1 MTARARGIGSQIAA
15 GVAWMVLMRLAIRM
29 LGFVST
35 IVLAR
40 LLTPADYGVIALAMI
55 FVGLLDAFTAFG
67 FDVVLIQ
74 DQEAPP
80 EKYHCVWT
88 LTVIRGVTLAAV
100 TFLAAPLCA
109 DFFAEPA
116 LSRVLQLLALATLV
130 GAFENTATVDFR
142 KNLQFDREFRL
153 MVYPKVIG
161 FVVTVALAV
170 AWRDYWALAVGM
182 VVTRLIAVI
191 TGYVMRPYRPVPC
204 LEHWAEIFRFSKWL
218 MANSILRYGYNNSE
232 SMVLGKLMGSA
243 AVGAYAIANEIA
255 MMVSSELV
263 APIQRAILPGY
274 AKLARS
280 ENGLRD
286 AYLAVLGVTNVVGLP
301 VSAGI
306 ALTADLFVPLLLGD
320 KWAQTIPLIQIL
332 SVAVVLRLGL
342 ANSGTVYVVSGKPWL
357 TTLLSV
363 ISLAGGV
370 PLIMWGVMSAGAVGA
385 AVGATGMIGL
395 FAACNAYV
403 ISRLLALERGAI
415 LAAIIRPLLAS
426 VAMVIA
432 VVAAR
437 DAIVFAGLGVSAALL
452 AELVC
457 TIVIGA
463 GVYAGTLL
471 ALWHARGYPAGA
483 ESRLLGLLRERLP
496 ARFARIGM

>member
-1 MTARARGIGSQIAA
+1 MSSSARGIGSQIAA

-74 DQEAPP
+74 DQDAPP

-88 LTVIRGVTLAAV
+88 LTVIRGISLAAI

-109 DFFAEPA
+109 DFFDEPA
-116 LSRVLQLLALATLV
+116 LAAVLQVLAFATLV

-142 KNLQFDREFRL
+142 KHLQFDREFRL

-161 FVVTVALAV
+161 FVVTVALAI

-182 VVTRLIAVI
+182 VATRLVAVI
-191 TGYVMRPYRPVPC
+191 TGYVMRPYRPTPC
-204 LEHWAEIFRFSKWL
+204 LDHWAEIFRFSKWL

-306 ALTADLFVPLLLGD
+306 ALTADLFVPLLLGE
-320 KWAQTIPLIQIL
+320 KWSQAIPLIQIL

-363 ISLAGGV
+363 VSLAGGI
-370 PLIMWGVMSAGAVGA
+370 PLIIWGVMSAGAVGA
-385 AVGATGMIGL
+385 AIGATSMIGL

-403 ISRLLALERGAI
+403 ISRLLGLGRGAI
-415 LAAIIRPLLAS
+415 LGAVIRPLLAAAVMVVTVAAVRSAIAFPALGGS
-426 VAMVIA
+426 VALV
-432 VVAAR
+432 
-437 DAIVFAGLGVSAALL
+437 
-452 AELVC
+452 AELTCAVS
-457 TIVIGA
+457 IGA
-463 GVYAGTLL
+463 GVYGAALL
-471 ALWHARGYPAGA
+471 LLWRARGYPPGA

-496 ARFARIGM
+496 ARFARLGT

>member
-363 ISLAGGV
+363 ISLAGGI
-370 PLIMWGVMSAGAVGA
+370 PLRVCRLGCICGA
-385 AVGATGMIGL
+385 ACRTRVHDRHRRRR
-395 FAACNAYV
+395 V
-403 ISRLLALERGAI
+403 R
-415 LAAIIRPLLAS
+415 
-426 VAMVIA
+426 
-432 VVAAR
+432 R
-437 DAIVFAGLGVSAALL
+437 DPVSAVAC
-452 AELVC
+452 A
-457 TIVIGA
+457 
-463 GVYAGTLL
+463 
-471 ALWHARGYPAGA
+471 
-483 ESRLLGLLRERLP
+483 RLP
-496 ARFARIGM
+496 GRCREPPARAAPRAPARALCPDRDVTSRCRARRRRGERDYWRSRRAQRRVPVNTNQPPLSNEVRPSR